1 MSPLRLAILALA
13 ALSATDAARVAPS
26 LHRLR
31 GGATVTTVKAPGET
45 YQALASAG
53 VAKATMPMNKAL
65 HSAFMGGWYVAI
77 GGVFALVVAGALD
90 LPAPIKKLVIGLIF
104 PIGLV
109 FILQTGASLLTGN
122 FFAVTAAYFE
132 GKIDLATL
140 LRGFG
145 TAAAGNL
152 AGTLTFAYLVKQ
164 LDLLP
169 EGAGKL
175 IAGIAASKVT
185 LSPTIALGRA
195 VLANWLVC
203 MAIFLATE
211 ANDFGGKYLGIWS
224 CIPMFVTI
232 GLEHSVANAFFL
244 PLGMLYG
251 ADVTPMQIVTKNL
264 LIVALGNFIG
274 GGLLHAG
281 GLSYQFGKLGEDEK

>member
-1 MSPLRLAILALA
+1 M
-13 ALSATDAARVAPS
+13 
-26 LHRLR
+26 
-31 GGATVTTVKAPGET
+31 
-45 YQALASAG
+45 
-53 VAKATMPMNKAL
+53 
-65 HSAFMGGWYVAI
+65 
-77 GGVFALVVAGALD
+77 
-90 LPAPIKKLVIGLIF
+90 
-104 PIGLV
+104 
-109 FILQTGASLLTGN
+109 
-122 FFAVTAAYFE
+122 
-132 GKIDLATL
+132 
-140 LRGFG
+140 
-145 TAAAGNL
+145 
-152 AGTLTFAYLVKQ
+152 
-164 LDLLP
+164 
-169 EGAGKL
+169 
-175 IAGIAASKVT
+175 T

>member
-1 MSPLRLAILALA
+1 M
-13 ALSATDAARVAPS
+13 
-26 LHRLR
+26 
-31 GGATVTTVKAPGET
+31 
-45 YQALASAG
+45 
-53 VAKATMPMNKAL
+53 
-65 HSAFMGGWYVAI
+65 
-77 GGVFALVVAGALD
+77 
-90 LPAPIKKLVIGLIF
+90 
-104 PIGLV
+104 
-109 FILQTGASLLTGN
+109 
-122 FFAVTAAYFE
+122 TAAYFE

-224 CIPMFVTI
+224 CIPMFV
-232 GLEHSVANAFFL
+232 AC
-244 PLGMLYG
+244 
-251 ADVTPMQIVTKNL
+251 
-264 LIVALGNFIG
+264 
-274 GGLLHAG
+274 
-281 GLSYQFGKLGEDEK
+281 

>member
-1 MSPLRLAILALA
+1 M
-13 ALSATDAARVAPS
+13 
-26 LHRLR
+26 
-31 GGATVTTVKAPGET
+31 
-45 YQALASAG
+45 
-53 VAKATMPMNKAL
+53 
-65 HSAFMGGWYVAI
+65 
-77 GGVFALVVAGALD
+77 
-90 LPAPIKKLVIGLIF
+90 
-104 PIGLV
+104 
-109 FILQTGASLLTGN
+109 
-122 FFAVTAAYFE
+122 TAAYFE

-152 AGTLTFAYLVKQ
+152 AGTLTFAYLAKQ

>member
-1 MSPLRLAILALA
+1 M
-13 ALSATDAARVAPS
+13 
-26 LHRLR
+26 
-31 GGATVTTVKAPGET
+31 
-45 YQALASAG
+45 
-53 VAKATMPMNKAL
+53 
-65 HSAFMGGWYVAI
+65 
-77 GGVFALVVAGALD
+77 
-90 LPAPIKKLVIGLIF
+90 
-104 PIGLV
+104 
-109 FILQTGASLLTGN
+109 
-122 FFAVTAAYFE
+122 
-132 GKIDLATL
+132 
-140 LRGFG
+140 
-145 TAAAGNL
+145 
-152 AGTLTFAYLVKQ
+152 
-164 LDLLP
+164 
-169 EGAGKL
+169 
-175 IAGIAASKVT
+175 
-185 LSPTIALGRA
+185 
-195 VLANWLVC
+195 LANWLVC

>member
-1 MSPLRLAILALA
+1 M
-13 ALSATDAARVAPS
+13 
-26 LHRLR
+26 
-31 GGATVTTVKAPGET
+31 
-45 YQALASAG
+45 
-53 VAKATMPMNKAL
+53 
-65 HSAFMGGWYVAI
+65 
-77 GGVFALVVAGALD
+77 
-90 LPAPIKKLVIGLIF
+90 
-104 PIGLV
+104 
-109 FILQTGASLLTGN
+109 
-122 FFAVTAAYFE
+122 TAAYFE

-164 LDLLP
+164 LALLP

-264 LIVALGNFIG
+264 LIVALGNFNKS
-274 GGLLHAG
+274 HP
-281 GLSYQFGKLGEDEK
+281 SSVCHHDVP